1 MTYRYFPDRTLVM
14 VWLEMV
20 NWKQRIE
27 NSGLEMTGW
36 KQRAKKDRGRFC
48 SSSGEETQDR
58 LLSLFRCFFYRCF
71 FFTLSFFACS
81 FDSIQFIFSSGR
93 SPRR

>member
-27 NSGLEMTGW
+27 NSGRKKTGDGS
-36 KQRAKKDRGRFC
+36 AAPPGRRHRTGSCLFFAV
-48 SSSGEETQDR
+48 SYSLF
-58 LLSLFRCFFYRCF
+58 LLSLFLFYFVFFRLF
-71 FFTLSFFACS
+71 L
-81 FDSIQFIFSSGR
+81 
-93 SPRR
+93 